1 MTFNPIAITFRV
13 PFKFEMDLDAVTYYG
28 PAGGMDA
35 ESDFSHTAV
44 LTGLHV
50 FQNSDGTNPIPSQNL
65 TFASTDGL
73 VRYSVDGIG
82 PEPSSVLLLLT
93 GLASITAV
101 GRNRKGAKS

>member
-1 MTFNPIAITFRV
+1 MTFNPIAITFGV

-28 PAGGMDA
+28 PGGGMVA

-65 TFASTDGL
+65 TFASTFY
-73 VRYSVDGIG
+73 RRS
-82 PEPSSVLLLLT
+82 
-93 GLASITAV
+93 
-101 GRNRKGAKS
+101 R